1 MARAFVSLKRHAEA
15 QDHLNEISSVSAH
28 ASKVTLLQAQILIH
42 SGQKDQARFVLESV
56 AVDAKDAEVWL
67 TLARLHE
74 EIGRHDSVL
83 TDLMEV
89 RLV

>member
-1 MARAFVSLKRHAEA
+1 MLLARAFVSLKRYPEA
-15 QDHLNEISSVSAH
+15 QKHLNEISSAGAH

-56 AVDAKDAEVWL
+56 AMDAKDAEVWL
-67 TLARLHE
+67 ILARLHE
-74 EIGRHDSVL
+74 EIGSQEKFV

-89 RLV
+89 